1 MEFSTDSTIFHI
13 FRDVIGDIYIIYIHI
28 FNYRYTC
35 FLDIFVEDRMEVRNI
50 ATPLYTGDF
59 MDQNPLKNTK
69 NEDWPGQRWQR
80 NISGFEYV
88 CVMGYT
94 IHIYIHMVVG
104 LEHFLFFRILRRIIA
119 TD

>member
-1 MEFSTDSTIFHI
+1 
-13 FRDVIGDIYIIYIHI
+13 
-28 FNYRYTC
+28 
-35 FLDIFVEDRMEVRNI
+35 MEVRNI